1 MITKNYT
8 NVNLMLCNGW
18 IRLREPPKLH
28 LCIFEPYLGNLN
40 VFLLLAT
47 MCNSF
52 LLYGIFIYVFFL
64 LFCFPSILAF
74 FFFFFSYLFLLYF
87 CQWPC
92 SYPEIS
98 NGSNW
103 VKLWNFESHVSV
115 PHCWW
120 VVLRVWSGLLAK
132 NQHHL
137 GTFYKCRFLAPLV
150 VLLTSVE

>member
-1 MITKNYT
+1 MDKTERTPKIAFMHIWTLFGQLKCLSTTCHY
-8 NVNLMLCNGW
+8 VQQFSSLWHIYLC
-18 IRLREPPKLH
+18 
-28 LCIFEPYLGNLN
+28 
-40 VFLLLAT
+40 VFLT
-47 MCNSF
+47 
-52 LLYGIFIYVFFL
+52 L
-64 LFCFPSILAF
+64 LFSLYPCF